1 MEEDFFT
8 CGGADGE
15 NRKRIYYLF
24 GRVDDPDIP
33 RLEFEIRSGEDGENT
48 TCLTSTRSAWMA
60 NGGSA
65 YFLVRQ
71 EFEGDR
77 GRLDLRRTAAY
88 DEAGRIVTAVA
99 GGT

>member
-1 MEEDFFT
+1 MPRFINPFT
-8 CGGADGE
+8 DVGF
-15 NRKRIYYLF
+15 KRIF
-24 GRVDDPDIP
+24 GQEVNKDLLIDFLNNLLEGEKCVTDI
-33 RLEFEIRSGEDGENT
+33 T
-48 TCLTSTRSAWMA
+48 
-60 NGGSA
+60 
-65 YFLVRQ
+65 FLDKELPA